1 MLLLPLSLTLKQQ
14 YLYTKKILVP
24 DAENIMERFPIS
36 ALHFANTF
44 HTQKTPRKAW
54 PLHSTRTLERHP
66 LTQS

>member
-24 DAENIMERFPIS
+24 DAENLWNDS
-36 ALHFANTF
+36 LLAHSTF